1 MIALEK
7 PTHMLR
13 QRPDIARLI
22 AKSGVTGETV
32 LTYLSIADAAEI
44 EGIDA
49 HRIERAIETG
59 LKCGGY
65 IWKWEGPAQPQ
76 PQPQP
81 EAELLLEPKQKIRG
95 CWRAVSIDT
104 GEIRSFQ
111 NLEELRA
118 AGFVQNC
125 VNTAIRLRKRYKNMI
140 WFRGL
145 DL

>member
-1 MIALEK
+1 MIALAK
-7 PTHMLR
+7 PRHLTR

-22 AKSGVTGETV
+22 ATVPYSGEVV
-32 LTYLSIADAAEI
+32 LTFLTVADAAAVED
-44 EGIDA
+44 IDA

-65 IWKWEGPAQPQ
+65 IWRWEGNPPAEPR
-76 PQPQP
+76 P
-81 EAELLLEPKQKIRG
+81 EQDSEPRQMPKIRG
-95 CWRAVSIDT
+95 CWRAVGIDT
-104 GEIRSFQ
+104 GEIKSFQ
-111 NLEELRA
+111 NLAELRA

-145 DL
+145 EE